1 MAVLL
6 RLMPR
11 LVTLLAVIA
20 IGLASVT
27 PHHASASG
35 VDLQHAENTQ
45 AFDCLG
51 HLMHV
56 DATSK
61 ASDGGAVPADG
72 APACCNAISCAFH
85 VPASGLGAAELL
97 DWSSV
102 KLIDPQQHVATIAPA
117 PLRRPPRAI

>member
-20 IGLASVT
+20 IGLALVT
-27 PHHASASG
+27 PHHAGASG
-35 VDLQHAENTQ
+35 MDLQHAEKTQ

-56 DATSK
+56 DVSSK
-61 ASDGGAVPADG
+61 ASDDGAVPADG
-72 APACCNAISCAFH
+72 TPAGCNAISCAFH
-85 VPASGLGAAELL
+85 VSASRLVAAALRH
-97 DWSSV
+97 WSSV
-102 KLIDPQQHVATIAPA
+102 KAIDPRQHVATIAPA
-117 PLRRPPRAI
+117 PLRRPPRSI